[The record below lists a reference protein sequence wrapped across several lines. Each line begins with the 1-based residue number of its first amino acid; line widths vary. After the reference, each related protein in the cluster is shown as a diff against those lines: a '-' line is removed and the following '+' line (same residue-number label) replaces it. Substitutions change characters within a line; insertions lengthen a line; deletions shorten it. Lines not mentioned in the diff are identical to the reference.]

1 MSVMD
6 ETDQYTEAAERP
18 LLRRTFAAHLEAGD
32 GRTVDVR
39 IVPYGERITHNDG
52 LGGVPRGEAYVEEWM
67 PGAFDHQL
75 NAAHRVVANYEHQA
89 GIGGIVG
96 KGQALRSS
104 IDGFYGSFRILDGS
118 DGDKTLQLIRDNVL
132 DGVSLEARPVKT
144 VRSKD
149 GVMQRVKAN
158 LYAVAFTRFAAFSG
172 ARVLAVREE
181 AADVVIDE
189 ALLPFEMDSELVE
202 RCRQLGVALPQR
214 YEAQPDVADTPA
226 EAGTS
231 EDGTRQPNDNNTF
244 TEVV

>member
-1 MSVMD
+1 MSDYEDDKVIH
-6 ETDQYTEAAERP
+6 
-18 LLRRTFAAHLEAGD
+18 RTFAAEITAGD

-52 LGGVPRGEAYVEEWM
+52 LGGVPRGEPYMEEWM

-75 NAAHRVVANYEHQA
+75 NAAHRVVANYEHQV

-96 KGQALRSS
+96 KGLALRSLP
-104 IDGFYGSFRILDGS
+104 DGFHGSFRILDGS
-118 DGDKTLQLIRDNVL
+118 DGDKTLQLIRDRVL

-181 AADVVIDE
+181 AADMVIDE
-189 ALLPFEMDSELVE
+189 ALLPFAMDSELVE
-202 RCRQLGVALPQR
+202 RCRQLGVQLPQR

-226 EAGTS
+226 ETGTS
-231 EDGTRQPNDNNTF
+231 EDGTRQPNNNH
-244 TEVV
+244 ESLED